1 MSLINLTINGKAV
14 AVEEG
19 TNILEAAKKVNV
31 KIPNLCY
38 LHIDDIGFDNS
49 CASCRVCL
57 VNADGRLVPSC
68 ATLAKEGM
76 KVQTNTP
83 EIIEFRKGVVELLL
97 SDHPQDCYTCT
108 KCGNCGLQDIAV
120 QLGIKKIRFEGERL
134 EKSKDYSSFS
144 IMRDNDKCILCRR
157 CETMCNK
164 VQTVGVLSGINRGFS
179 TEIGTFFETDLAKT
193 ECTFCG
199 QCINVCPTGAL
210 LEKDNTD
217 EAWKLIA
224 QKDKPVMVQIAPAVR
239 VGISEEFDL
248 RPGTISTGKVVAALK
263 ELGFDYV
270 FDTNFAADLTIME
283 EANEFVN
290 RLTKGGD
297 LPIMTSCCPAWVN
310 FCENQYPDLTKYLS
324 TCRSPQ
330 SMFSPVARYYFAD
343 KVLDKKP
350 DEVSVVSIMP
360 CVAKKYEVKRKE
372 LSQNN
377 ILDTDLSL
385 TVRELARMIKSAG
398 IDLENL
404 DEENF
409 DSPLGYSTGAA
420 DIFGVTGG
428 VLEAALRTAYTF
440 VTKEELAD
448 DAIEFKAVR
457 GFDGIKEA
465 TINVAGTDVNVVAAS
480 SLGCARKL
488 MDDLRDDIKSG
499 RKPKYDII
507 EIMACPGGCV
517 NGGGQPFANGD
528 YEKVKA
534 RGAGL
539 YTIDKNKPQR
549 KSHENEDIKKLYDEF
564 LGDIGG
570 HNAHKYLHTYYFD
583 KSKIFSKKL
592 KDFSEECLNI

>member
-19 TNILEAAKKVNV
+19 TNILEAAKKVNI

-68 ATLAKEGM
+68 ATLAKAGM

-108 KCGNCGLQDIAV
+108 KCGSCGLQDIAV

-134 EKSKDYSSFS
+134 EKSKDNSSFS

-157 CETMCNK
+157 CETMCNQ
-164 VQTVGVLSGINRGFS
+164 VQKVGVLSGVNRGFS

-217 EAWKLIA
+217 EAWSLLA
-224 QKDKPVMVQIAPAVR
+224 QKEKPVMVQIAPAVR
-239 VGISEEFDL
+239 VGISEEFGL
-248 RPGTISTGKVVAALK
+248 KPGTISTGKVVAALK
-263 ELGFDYV
+263 ALGFDYV

-310 FCENQYPDLTKYLS
+310 FCETQYPDLLKYLS

-330 SMFSPVARYYFAD
+330 SMFSPIARYYFAD

-360 CVAKKYEVKRKE
+360 CVAKKYEVKREE
-372 LSQNN
+372 LGQDG
-377 ILDTDLSL
+377 IIDTDLSL
-385 TVRELARMIKSAG
+385 TVRELARMIKEAG
-398 IDLENL
+398 IDLSTI
-404 DEENF
+404 EEAEF

-428 VLEAALRTAYTF
+428 VLEAALRTAYTD
-440 VTKEELAD
+440 VTKEELPD

-457 GFDGIKEA
+457 GFEGIKEA
-465 TINVAGTDVNVVAAS
+465 TVNVGGTDVNVVAAS

-488 MDDLRDDIKSG
+488 MDELRADLAAGKA
-499 RKPKYDII
+499 PKYHII

-517 NGGGQPFANGD
+517 AGGGQPFHGGD

-539 YTIDKNKPQR
+539 YAIDANKPKR
-549 KSHENEDIKKLYDEF
+549 KSHQNEDIKKLYAEF
-564 LGDIGG
+564 LGERGG
-570 HNAHKYLHTYYFD
+570 HNAHTYLHTHYFD
-583 KSKIFSKKL
+583 RSNPYAKKT
-592 KDFSEECLNI
+592 EAECTAE